1 MIDPTGAVE
10 IQFGG
15 KTYAMRLTMRGIAR
29 LQAKHGRTL
38 AGLLDGTQGDFP
50 DMGVVLDLVSE
61 ALQRGEGLDAAAA
74 DDLADE
80 IATADASVVGRIM
93 ASAFPD
99 AEGNAQRK
107 MAAGG

>member
-10 IQFGG
+10 IVFGG

-29 LQAKHGRTL
+29 VQAKHGRTL
-38 AGLLDGTQGDFP
+38 GGLLDGAPDDFP
-50 DMGVVLDLVSE
+50 DMSVVLDLVSE

-80 IATADASVVGRIM
+80 IATADATIIGRIM

-99 AEGNAQRK
+99 AAGNAPK
-107 MAAGG
+107 KKAARG

>member
-61 ALQRGEGLDAAAA
+61 ALQRGEGLDSASA

-80 IATADASVVGRIM
+80 IATADASIIGRIM

-107 MAAGG
+107 KAAGG